1 MRHIYS
7 NNSSAKLILI
17 QHICMDVITGH
28 LDIKSIHFVFKPTS
42 PMSCVMKCIQ
52 RGDIQ
57 KNGQKMCAI
66 CLAFGRIV
74 SCFVTSQK
82 IEKVFLQ
89 RALFQGQRRFDSG
102 TNPKAS
108 RIYCPSLA
116 YYVKRGSAFHP
127 NQTIIIS
134 GLIPQLKHAIIFA
147 KTKFI
152 SSFSLFA

>member
-57 KNGQKMCAI
+57 KNGQKCAQFAQRLVAQ
-66 CLAFGRIV
+66 CRVLSHLRK
-74 SCFVTSQK
+74 QK
-82 IEKVFLQ
+82 KYFYRGLYFRVKGGLTLGQTQ
-89 RALFQGQRRFDSG
+89 RPVGYIA
-102 TNPKAS
+102 P
-108 RIYCPSLA
+108 PSLTML
-116 YYVKRGSAFHP
+116 KEDLPSTHIKP
-127 NQTIIIS
+127 LS
-134 GLIPQLKHAIIFA
+134 IPG
-147 KTKFI
+147 
-152 SSFSLFA
+152 

>member
-17 QHICMDVITGH
+17 QHIRMDVITGH

-66 CLAFGRIV
+66 CLPFGRIV
-74 SCFVTSQK
+74 LCFITSQK

-108 RIYCPSLA
+108 RIYIDSPSL
-116 YYVKRGSAFHP
+116 
-127 NQTIIIS
+127 TM
-134 GLIPQLKHAIIFA
+134 LKEDLPSTHIKPLSIRVYPPIETCDHFC
-147 KTKFI
+147 
-152 SSFSLFA
+152 